1 MKQDWTPKPLSVLAS
16 SGAGVPWLL
25 EGYIARGSFTLFTG
39 LWKAGKTTF
48 LSYLLRSFGDGAPFA
63 NLGSSKCR
71 VLVVTEEA
79 ESMWEHRRDELNLGD
94 HVEIISRPFL
104 GRPEMATWGTFAEYL
119 AKVVKERDF
128 ALVVLDSLPNLS
140 PVKDENDAAQTI
152 SALTHLYGVA
162 DTGAAVL
169 LISHPKKGDAA
180 EGQATRG
187 TGATPAFVDIIVE
200 MRRHDPERRDTRR
213 VLTAYSRYD
222 ETPLELVLDY
232 EPGNGYRALGTK
244 AEATASER
252 LATVRT
258 VLPAELPGLTVEQI
272 LAAWPDDA
280 SRPGERTLKS
290 DLADAKAIPGAGIVC
305 SGQGVKGDP
314 YRYHSGDTVSAAQD
328 GQEIECP
335 DLGSDSPTP
344 PGPAALE
351 EQQLDDRVS
360 KLNRGPSVTRTES
373 QSEATRPATR
383 HHGAH
388 Q

>member
-1 MKQDWTPKPLSVLAS
+1 VKQDWTPKPLSALVS

-48 LSYLLRSFGDGAPFA
+48 LSYLLRSLGEGTPFA
-63 NLGSSKCR
+63 NLSSSKCR

-79 ESMWEHRRDELNLGD
+79 ESMWQHRRDELKLGD
-94 HVEIISRPFL
+94 HVEIISRPFV

-119 AKVVKERDF
+119 ATVVKERDF

-152 SALTHLYGVA
+152 SALTHLYGVTGTA
-162 DTGAAVL
+162 GAAVL

-232 EPGNGYRALGTK
+232 EPGKGYRALGTK
-244 AEATASER
+244 AEATATER

-258 VLPAELPGLTVEQI
+258 ILPTEAPGLTVEEI
-272 LAAWPDDA
+272 LTAWPDDPP
-280 SRPGERTLKS
+280 RPGERTLKA
-290 DLADAKAIPGAGIVC
+290 DLAEAKATSGAGIAC
-305 SGQGVKGDP
+305 TGEGVKGDA
-314 YRYHSGDTVSAAQD
+314 YRYHRADSIPASSNCSGID
-328 GQEIECP
+328 GVE
-335 DLGSDSPTP
+335 L
-344 PGPAALE
+344 PAA
-351 EQQLDDRVS
+351 V
-360 KLNRGPSVTRTES
+360 
-373 QSEATRPATR
+373 AA
-383 HHGAH
+383 
-388 Q
+388 